1 MSLLGT
7 YSDSLALAATSTVAL
22 PKPAPQPRL
31 SLWGLTTAAPKG
43 AAAAGAER
51 AGFASDVLGAFGQ
64 VLGAY
69 PEAMGASVSGEQ
81 RKQADEARQKLLTE
95 GMDFSSEAGD
105 LFRGVA
111 REYRP
116 DAKTASTAENVVF
129 GLTRGLAKIA
139 GDVVTLGPAGTIL
152 SGLDEA
158 TMVADDLKQEGVPL
172 GARSAAGAVQGG
184 FMAGGAVLPMAGQT
198 LKATAA
204 LYLAGGPAGFVAQ
217 QAITRHILENAGQ
230 DKAAAQ
236 FDPFDPVGLAVASII
251 PLPFAHYSL
260 KANRA
265 AQAEAFRTG
274 PVPSE
279 PTPLANR
286 IAEAYAPEHVDAAR
300 VLQLVEQRRS
310 TNVGDPAD
318 LPAMARHE
326 AALARAE
333 EQIAAGERVSVADEA
348 PDPWNA
354 PRALPEP
361 ALVADDLRMMGQ
373 AAYWAQTGGS
383 ILRDPRTAIDPTSP
397 SAHMEGDVVG
407 RTTWIPAQEWFG
419 RMRQYLGRDGLSNQD
434 DIQAAIEKA
443 IQGQPLKAKEQRT
456 VDYIR
461 HELDDMHD
469 QIAKSFWIPPDEAQM
484 LAGES
489 FGAGLSRSDA
499 PDIANV
505 ARAAEM
511 DPDAVERAAMQYEND
526 DAGFMSE
533 VQRII
538 DASRPEQPAQVP
550 SSSIGEGGAIP
561 REAQTGKEAGAT
573 AETQAVA
580 SRLAEVSA
588 KFPELQVMLD
598 GMDSP
603 QKLADFL
610 ASVKAEADEMN
621 ADAPLLQVAAE
632 CALLNPAFRPGP

>member
-51 AGFASDVLGAFGQ
+51 VGFASDVLGAFGQ

-81 RKQADEARQKLLTE
+81 RKQADEARQKLLAE

-251 PLPFAHYSL
+251 PLPFAHYGL

-279 PTPLANR
+279 PTPLAKS

-326 AALARAE
+326 AALAKAE
-333 EQIAAGERVSVADEA
+333 EQIAAGERVSVA
-348 PDPWNA
+348 
-354 PRALPEP
+354 
-361 ALVADDLRMMGQ
+361 
-373 AAYWAQTGGS
+373 
-383 ILRDPRTAIDPTSP
+383 
-397 SAHMEGDVVG
+397 
-407 RTTWIPAQEWFG
+407 
-419 RMRQYLGRDGLSNQD
+419 
-434 DIQAAIEKA
+434 
-443 IQGQPLKAKEQRT
+443 
-456 VDYIR
+456 
-461 HELDDMHD
+461 
-469 QIAKSFWIPPDEAQM
+469 DEAQM

-538 DASRPEQPAQVP
+538 DANRSEETSPQI
-550 SSSIGEGGAIP
+550 SGSSIGEGGSRP
-561 REAQTGKEAGAT
+561 REAQAGKETAAR
-573 AETQAVA
+573 AETQTVDARGRTYPSAAIELRKQQSVLT
-580 SRLAEVSA
+580 RL
-588 KFPELQVMLD
+588 L
-598 GMDSP
+598 
-603 QKLADFL
+603 
-610 ASVKAEADEMN
+610 
-621 ADAPLLQVAAE
+621 E
-632 CALLNPAFRPGP
+632 CLNE